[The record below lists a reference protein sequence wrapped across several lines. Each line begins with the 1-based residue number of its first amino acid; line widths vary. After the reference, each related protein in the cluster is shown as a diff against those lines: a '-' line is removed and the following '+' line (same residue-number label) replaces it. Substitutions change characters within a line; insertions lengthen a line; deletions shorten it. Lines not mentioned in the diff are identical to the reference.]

1 MKISFDSNILKH
13 ILQNVYFINGTAYAG
28 KSTMVRELA
37 ARFDGICC
45 GENYHDVFMDAVDPA
60 HQPNLGYFQ
69 TMRDWQEFIGRTPE
83 QYDAWIIGTAKE
95 AEQLELMQ
103 LIRLTAEGKKIFVD
117 TNIAPE
123 VLHEISD
130 YNHVAIMLAPQ
141 STSVERFFD
150 RSDPEKQFLLRQIEL
165 APDPEK
171 AMRNYRACLEK
182 INSQEKYDAFMN
194 CGFYVC
200 VRDDNRTIEQTM
212 EILAAHFGLV

>member
-123 VLHEISD
+123 ILHEISD

>member
-83 QYDAWIIGTAKE
+83 QYDAWIIGGAKE

-141 STSVERFFD
+141 STSVDRFFD

-171 AMRNYRACLEK
+171 AMCNYRACLEK
-182 INSQEKYDAFMN
+182 INSQEKYDAFLN

-200 VRDDNRTIEQTM
+200 TRDDSRTIEQTM
-212 EILAAHFGLV
+212 NILARHFKLI

>member
-13 ILQNVYFINGTAYAG
+13 ILRNVYFINGTAYAG

-37 ARFDGICC
+37 AHFDGICC
-45 GENYHDVFMDAVDPA
+45 GENYHDVFTDAVDPV

-69 TMRDWQEFIGRTPE
+69 TMSGWQEFISRTPE
-83 QYDAWIIGTAKE
+83 QYDAWITGTAKE

-117 TNIAPE
+117 TNISPE

-130 YNHVAIMLAPQ
+130 YDHVAIMLAPQ
-141 STSVERFFD
+141 STSVDRFFD

-182 INSQEKYDAFMN
+182 INSQEKYDAFLN

-200 VRDDNRTIEQTM
+200 TRDDSRTIEQTM
-212 EILAAHFGLV
+212 NILARHFKLI

>member
-1 MKISFDSNILKH
+1 MKIQFDSNILKH
-13 ILQNVYFINGTAYAG
+13 ILKNVYFINGTAYAG

-69 TMRDWQEFIGRTPE
+69 TMSGWQEFISRTPE
-83 QYDAWIIGTAKE
+83 QYDAWITGGAKE

-117 TNIAPE
+117 TNISPE

-141 STSVERFFD
+141 STSVDRFFD
-150 RSDPEKQFLLRQIEL
+150 RGDPEKLFLLNQIEQ

-171 AMRNYRACLEK
+171 AMRNYRACLEQ

-200 VRDDNRTIEQTM
+200 TRDDHRTIEQTRD
-212 EILAAHFGLV
+212 ILAAHFGLI